1 MEFDAKKV
9 KEELVLWIKNWFK
22 ENGDGCKGVLGISG
36 GKDSSVTAALL
47 VEALGKENVVGVM
60 MPNGEQFDIDVS
72 IALAKH
78 LGIKAVTVNI
88 KDSFSGLVSQLEN
101 SGIELSRQAEINL
114 APRLR
119 MAAVYAVSQ
128 SVNGRVANTCNLSE
142 DWVGYATRYGDGAS
156 DFSPLSKLTVQEVE
170 ALGRELGLPEMFVEK
185 VPIDGLCGKTDE
197 DNLGFTYAVLDKY
210 IRTGVCEDEKT
221 KEKIDRMHKANLFKL
236 QLMPV
241 FPYEP

>member
-88 KDSFSGLVSQLEN
+88 KDAFKGLVNQIDS

-142 DWVGYATRYGDGAS
+142 DWVGYATRYGDGAG
-156 DFSPLSKLTVQEVE
+156 DFSPLSKLTVQEVK
-170 ALGRELGLPEMFVEK
+170 AVGRELGLPEMFVEK

-210 IRTGVCEDEKT
+210 IRTGVCDDEKT

-236 QLMPV
+236 QLMPS